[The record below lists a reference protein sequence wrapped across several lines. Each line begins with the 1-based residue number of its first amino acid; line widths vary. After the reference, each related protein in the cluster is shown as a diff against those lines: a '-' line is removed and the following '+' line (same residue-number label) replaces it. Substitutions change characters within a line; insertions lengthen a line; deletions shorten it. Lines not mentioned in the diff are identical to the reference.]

1 MLLFIE
7 ASETDSYYIKDNY
20 FVSFFFIRPPLIT
33 PITHTK
39 KPRKLKPLIMKS
51 KKRKKKK
58 TAEMTS
64 LCNNKIEGPF

>member
-51 KKRKKKK
+51 KKKEEEIKKKK
-58 TAEMTS
+58 KKNCGKDTVV
-64 LCNNKIEGPF
+64 